1 MSPRPYRGVFTIPVT
16 PFTDDGA
23 LDLPSLEKTVRY
35 CIDAGA
41 GVMSANAAIA
51 ERHQEQDDN

>member
-1 MSPRPYRGVFTIPVT
+1 MIQRGIRNNYTVLVG
-16 PFTDDGA
+16 GA
-23 LDLPSLEKTVRY
+23 PLNEKFCEFVGADAY

-51 ERHQEQDDN
+51 ERHQEQDNN